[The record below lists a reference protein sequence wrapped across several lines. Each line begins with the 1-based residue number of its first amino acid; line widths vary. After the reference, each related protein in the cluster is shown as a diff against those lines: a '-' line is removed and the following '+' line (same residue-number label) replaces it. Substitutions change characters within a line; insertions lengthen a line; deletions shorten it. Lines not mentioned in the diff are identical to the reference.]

1 MFVDAGSTLVAVDS
15 RIEEI
20 RHQQLN
26 LQRECTIKALKDQYT
41 NITKELKD
49 QMRKFLYQCGRSG
62 YHNSY

>member
-26 LQRECTIKALKDQYT
+26 LPREITIKALKDQY
-41 NITKELKD
+41 K
-49 QMRKFLYQCGRSG
+49 Y
-62 YHNSY
+62 Y